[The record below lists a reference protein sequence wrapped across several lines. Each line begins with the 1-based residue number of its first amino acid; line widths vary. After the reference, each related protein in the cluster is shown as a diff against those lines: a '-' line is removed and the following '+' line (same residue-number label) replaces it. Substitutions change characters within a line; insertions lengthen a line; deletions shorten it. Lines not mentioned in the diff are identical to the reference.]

1 MMAPLPS
8 PALPVCILGTGE
20 YRPSQ
25 AVPSTELDVRW
36 NKPAG
41 WTRKHS
47 GIDVRHFATGDET
60 SSVMAAHAARMAL
73 QRAGLGADD
82 LDAIVSACSV
92 MEQPIPCTAA
102 LVQRELGLGGSG
114 IPAFDINATCLSFL
128 AGLDLLSLAITAG
141 RYRRVLLVSSEI
153 ASAGLPWHDPATAML
168 FGDGAAAAVLTS
180 SEPGDHAAVL
190 ACHFETYGDGAAF
203 CQIRAGGTRLRV
215 HDDAAQFA
223 RGAVF
228 EMDGKATY
236 RMAAERLPVFLQRLL
251 DKAGV
256 QQSDLAAIVP
266 HQASDKALRHLQ
278 KLLQLPDAMLVR
290 ILPERGNQMAASVAV
305 ALHQGIVSGRLQR
318 GDTIALVGSGAGLSF
333 GGCVLRL

>member
-1 MMAPLPS
+1 MTFHPL
-8 PALPVCILGTGE
+8 PALPVRILGTGE
-20 YRPSQ
+20 HCPSQ
-25 AVPSTELDVRW
+25 PVLSAELDARW
-36 NKPAG
+36 DKPTG

-47 GIDVRHFATGDET
+47 GIVVRHFASACET

-73 QRAGLGADD
+73 ERSGVDAAG

-102 LVQRELGLGGSG
+102 LVQRELGLGDSG
-114 IPAFDINATCLSFL
+114 IPAFDINATCLSVL
-128 AGLDLLSLAITAG
+128 VALDLLSLAIAG
-141 RYRRVLLVSSEI
+141 GRFRRVLLVSSEI
-153 ASAGLPWHDPATAML
+153 ASAGLPWDDPATAML
-168 FGDGAAAAVLTS
+168 FGDGAAAMVLGPPD
-180 SEPGDHAAVL
+180 PGDGASVL

-215 HDDAAQFA
+215 HDDAALFA

-236 RMAAERLPVFLQRLL
+236 RMAAERLPLFLQRLL

-256 QQSDLAAIVP
+256 RQSDLAAIVP

-278 KLLQLPDAMLVR
+278 KLLQLPEGMLVR

>member
-1 MMAPLPS
+1 MIARISS
-8 PALPVCILGTGE
+8 PALPVRILGTGE

-36 NKPAG
+36 SKPSG

-47 GIDVRHFATGDET
+47 GIDVRHFATAGET

-73 QRAGLGADD
+73 ERAGVAASD

-128 AGLDLLSLAITAG
+128 AGLDLLSLAIAAG

-153 ASAGLPWHDPATAML
+153 ASAGLPWDDPATAML
-168 FGDGAAAAVLTS
+168 FGDGAAAAVLAP
-180 SEPGDHAAVL
+180 SESNDAAIL
-190 ACHFETYGDGAAF
+190 ACHFETYADGASF

-215 HDDAAQFA
+215 HDDAALFA

-236 RMAAERLPVFLQRLL
+236 RMAAERLPAFLQRLL

-278 KLLQLPDAMLVR
+278 KLLQLPDAMLIH